1 MFACLHAPGNLPAL
15 VDCAR
20 YFSPLIEE
28 TSPDTAVFDI
38 RGLRLIY
45 GPVEQIAKE
54 ILLRVGVPANLA
66 IAPNPDAAVHA
77 ARGIPGLTIIAP
89 GQEASALAR
98 LLLFQLSGSAEF
110 AETLHLW
117 GLRTFGEFAA
127 LPPMGVAAR
136 LGDAGLALQRLACGE
151 TQRLLRVTKDAV
163 AYREEIEPESTLDL
177 VEQVLLL
184 AGRMMNDLCAQL
196 NRHSLAANEIHL
208 RLKLERAPDYT
219 AVLRLPVP
227 MLDANVF
234 LKLLHLELSQRSPE
248 AAVERIFLELKPVE
262 PRTAQH
268 GLFIPA
274 SPEPERLE
282 ITLARIRGLV
292 GAGNVGAPVILD
304 THRPDSFELGSLRKL
319 PSHAS
324 SPISGPGLRLAVR
337 RFRPPIRAQVW
348 CTPRGEPARI
358 ASSRWEGR
366 VVACA
371 GPWLTSGD
379 WWAVDPWDH
388 AQWDV
393 EIASGDLLL
402 IHRNVRTRVWNI
414 DSSYD

>member
-15 VDCAR
+15 VECAR
-20 YFSPLIEE
+20 YFSPRIEE

-45 GPVEQIAKE
+45 GTPEQIAKE

-66 IAPNPDAAVHA
+66 IASNPDAAVHA
-77 ARGIPGLTIIAP
+77 ARGIQGLTIIAP
-89 GQEASALAR
+89 GKEASMLAHLPLYR
-98 LLLFQLSGSAEF
+98 LGGPAEF
-110 AETLHLW
+110 AATLDLW

-136 LGDAGLALQRLACGE
+136 LGDAGLAMQRLARGE
-151 TQRLLRVTKDAV
+151 GNRLLRVAKDAV
-163 AYREEIEPESTLDL
+163 TYREEMEPERTLDL

-196 NRHSLAANEIHL
+196 DRHSLAANEIHL

-219 AVLRLPVP
+219 AILHLPVP
-227 MLDANVF
+227 MLDAKVF
-234 LKLLHLELSQRSPE
+234 LKLLHLELSGRSPQ
-248 AAVERIFLELKPVE
+248 AAVEKIFLELKPVE

-274 SPEPERLE
+274 SPEPEKLE
-282 ITLARIRGLV
+282 ITLARIRALV
-292 GAGNVGAPVILD
+292 GAGNLGAPVILD
-304 THRPDSFELGSLRKL
+304 THRPDSYQMGPLRKL
-319 PSHAS
+319 QSYTS
-324 SPISGPGLRLAVR
+324 SPRLKLALR

-348 CTPRGEPARI
+348 CSPRGEPARI
-358 ASSRWEGR
+358 ASPKVEGR

-379 WWAVDPWDH
+379 WWENDSWDH

-393 EIASGDLLL
+393 EITSGDLLL
-402 IHRNVRTRVWNI
+402 IHRNVRTGMWNI